1 MIDKEP
7 DGRLK
12 QDNNPVGG
20 LKALAWSRTV
30 TTGRE
35 TETVTLRT
43 AANRLTAYETTRFP
57 DGQESKRTT
66 WPDGTESFT
75 RVALDDST
83 VETSPDG
90 TVTTT
95 ALTVCLLPLLHR
107 HARRLRLWPLLK
119 SKPDPAP

>member
-1 MIDKEP
+1 M
-7 DGRLK
+7 
-12 QDNNPVGG
+12 
-20 LKALAWSRTV
+20 

-90 TVTTT
+90 TVTT
-95 ALTVCLLPLLHR
+95 LPLEGGIIR
-107 HARRLRLWPLLK
+107 VRRNQVSLIIGFLETKAFTP
-119 SKPDPAP
+119 